1 MLQVELGHLCPGA
14 CGLFILAAE
23 DLGELQISLFLVLDK
38 SGDKQLFL
46 RKFSTTILKAF
57 QPWPFAD

>member
-1 MLQVELGHLCPGA
+1 MLQVELGYLCPGA

-23 DLGELQISLFLVLDK
+23 DLGELQISFFLVLD
-38 SGDKQLFL
+38 
-46 RKFSTTILKAF
+46 KFSTTILKAF